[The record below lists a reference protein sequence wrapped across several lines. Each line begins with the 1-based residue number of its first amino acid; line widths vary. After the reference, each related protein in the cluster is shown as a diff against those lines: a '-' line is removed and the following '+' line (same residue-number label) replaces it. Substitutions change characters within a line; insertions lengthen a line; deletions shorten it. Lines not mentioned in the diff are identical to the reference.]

1 VAAFKPHCFRRWR
14 GRTQQLA
21 EIAMGGIASAL
32 SPKWYMDGTFGME
45 RNRFAL
51 KFRWRWVKLLA
62 VG

>member
-1 VAAFKPHCFRRWR
+1 VAAFKPHCFRGWR

-21 EIAMGGIASAL
+21 ETAMGGIASVL
-32 SPKWYMDGTFGME
+32 FPKWYTDGTFGME

-51 KFRWRWVKLLA
+51 MLGWRWVKLLA